1 MRAWIDVRAAGAV
14 MLVAAQRDRAH
25 IVRLFEPDICDLS
38 CLLTYIRWP
47 CKMPCTVPK
56 HRAKAQCACRFYEL
70 HNTAFPKRRR
80 GEVG

>member
-1 MRAWIDVRAAGAV
+1 MLGLL

-38 CLLTYIRWP
+38 CLFRIRWP
-47 CKMPCTVPK
+47 CKMPCIVPK
-56 HRAKAQCACRFYEL
+56 HRAKAQCAGRFRVRTTRRL
-70 HNTAFPKRRR
+70 KRRR